1 MISFDKPKKLN
12 GTQLNKELASA
23 GVKLAKNKIE
33 LPNEEYEPPVID
45 GNGVLWLNVSEADA
59 TIAAQVVAAH
69 IGKDPEPKTIEDKLA
84 SVGLSLDELKAALG
98 GN

>member
-1 MISFDKPKKLN
+1 MISFNKPEKLN

-45 GNGVLWLNVSEADA
+45 GNGVLWLNISEADV
-59 TIAAQVVAAH
+59 TIAEKVVAAH

-84 SVGLSLDELKAALG
+84 LVGLNLNDLKAALG
-98 GN
+98 L